1 MSAICQNA
9 ASNLRRR
16 RLTLVPYCSRYRLDP
31 RQRTPMDMSFL
42 ACARRWKGP
51 PPMIQAQHQRQKP
64 MVAHQTTL
72 VNPKKQERQE
82 QQQLNQR
89 MPVQPQ
95 SLQQQIAN
103 RKKPVNKK
111 MRTETKKQNA
121 NNLATKNKR
130 LHEFEHEL
138 ALVTKSPESN
148 APTPPSLEA
157 QSTSSS
163 PDKKVDSTN
172 SRPLHP
178 EMEKKEARKHL
189 VDAMNRRLG
198 MNMSNLGTY
207 IF

>member
-1 MSAICQNA
+1 
-9 ASNLRRR
+9 
-16 RLTLVPYCSRYRLDP
+16 
-31 RQRTPMDMSFL
+31 
-42 ACARRWKGP
+42 
-51 PPMIQAQHQRQKP
+51 MIQAQQQRQKP

-72 VNPKKQERQE
+72 VKPKKQERQE

-130 LHEFEHEL
+130 LHEFEQEL
-138 ALVTKSPESN
+138 ALVTKTPESN
-148 APTPPSLEA
+148 APTPPSLDA

-207 IF
+207 SFH